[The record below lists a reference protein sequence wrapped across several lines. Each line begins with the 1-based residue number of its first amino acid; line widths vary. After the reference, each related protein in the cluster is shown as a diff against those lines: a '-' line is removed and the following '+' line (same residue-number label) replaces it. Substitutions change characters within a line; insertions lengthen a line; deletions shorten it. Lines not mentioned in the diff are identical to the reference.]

1 MFVFQDVLKTSWRYN
16 CKTSC
21 KHVLKMSWRR
31 LEDVLGRRIANTSWR
46 RLEDVLED
54 EKCYA
59 EDVFKTSS
67 RRLGKQEM
75 FVGMLIKRIC
85 IIRRTRDAFLAA
97 KIRKKWFRKVFK
109 QLWDGMTDVPWSRK
123 CLSVVLR

>member
-46 RLEDVLED
+46 GLGRRKVLRWRRLEDFL
-54 EKCYA
+54 
-59 EDVFKTSS
+59 KTSWKTRTVCWAIDKS
-67 RRLGKQEM
+67 WQ
-75 FVGMLIKRIC
+75 IDWRIEGTKTYGSILC
-85 IIRRTRDAFLAA
+85 GRTRLIL
-97 KIRKKWFRKVFK
+97 KWMSKRKYRKDLFSFGFK
-109 QLWDGMTDVPWSRK
+109 KKPTKKV
-123 CLSVVLR
+123 